1 MRNGISFQVA
11 YAISR
16 PGIKPAPPNI
26 GCCPAMED
34 YLKTVEP
41 RFCLQ
46 AVCQTTSMK
55 RFYHTVR

>member
-26 GCCPAMED
+26 GCRPAMEG
-34 YLKTVEP
+34 YLKTVGP
-41 RFCLQ
+41 RFMSANRL
-46 AVCQTTSMK
+46 AK
-55 RFYHTVR
+55 HPL